1 MNRFIVIIV
10 MFINFGNQIV
20 AQNHEFGIFAG
31 GSNFIGDVGNDK
43 YIYPNETAYGFVYKW
58 NIHPRYSWRA
68 SYIQSKITGND
79 QSASDARRQFRGLR
93 FDNYIKEVAIGF
105 EFNFNDFDLNTFDK
119 HFTPYIVASISYVH
133 YNKLYFPT
141 NIAKF
146 DNTRGTVGVPMI
158 VGIKHNILPR
168 WIIAAEVGARYTFA
182 DDIDGSYPTDE
193 NLRNLKFGNLNSKDW
208 FVFTGI
214 TLTYTFGNEP
224 CYCVN

>member
-1 MNRFIVIIV
+1 
-10 MFINFGNQIV
+10 
-20 AQNHEFGIFAG
+20 
-31 GSNFIGDVGNDK
+31 
-43 YIYPNETAYGFVYKW
+43 
-58 NIHPRYSWRA
+58 
-68 SYIQSKITGND
+68 
-79 QSASDARRQFRGLR
+79 
-93 FDNYIKEVAIGF
+93 
-105 EFNFNDFDLNTFDK
+105 
-119 HFTPYIVASISYVH
+119 
-133 YNKLYFPT
+133 
-141 NIAKF
+141 
-146 DNTRGTVGVPMI
+146 MI